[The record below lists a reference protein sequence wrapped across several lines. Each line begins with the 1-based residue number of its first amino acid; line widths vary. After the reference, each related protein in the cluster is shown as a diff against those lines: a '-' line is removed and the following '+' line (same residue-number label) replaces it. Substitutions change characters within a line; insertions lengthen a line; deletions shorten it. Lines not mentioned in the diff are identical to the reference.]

1 VLIGTLHFLR
11 RHRVDWRQPS
21 GDCANL
27 KPASTTAM
35 LVGERPR
42 EATRGIGASYA
53 TRALSRLSDLRTGD
67 SVSLF
72 FFAYV
77 RKQTRF
83 TRVAS
88 SYVHKWNLPS
98 RLFSFISQCDCV
110 WIAGWT
116 FSARISGA
124 SRRSS
129 DIASRLSC
137 FVHRIPVRRTWHGT
151 RLRVE
156 DQRSY
161 GATGLLIELSLSSSR
176 WVND

>member
-1 VLIGTLHFLR
+1 MLIGTLYFLR

-42 EATRGIGASYA
+42 EATRGIAASYA
-53 TRALSRLSDLRTGD
+53 TRAFSRLSDLRTGD

-98 RLFSFISQCDCV
+98 RLFSFISQCNCV
-110 WIAGWT
+110 GSPDGHFPQGYPARLEEAVTSHRDFHASCIEYRFAELDTGLACA
-116 FSARISGA
+116 SRISVA
-124 SRRSS
+124 MEPQ
-129 DIASRLSC
+129 DC
-137 FVHRIPVRRTWHGT
+137 
-151 RLRVE
+151 
-156 DQRSY
+156 
-161 GATGLLIELSLSSSR
+161 
-176 WVND
+176 